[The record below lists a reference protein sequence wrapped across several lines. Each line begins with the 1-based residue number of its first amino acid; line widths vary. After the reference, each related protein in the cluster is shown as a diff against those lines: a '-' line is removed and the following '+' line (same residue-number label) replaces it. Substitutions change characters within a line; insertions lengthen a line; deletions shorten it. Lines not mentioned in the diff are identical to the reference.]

1 MRAMTSVPPPAG
13 KPTITWAGFL
23 IACANARGAKLAA
36 GESSPAV
43 EATSRWRRV
52 SMAGFPRCS
61 GRLRGSNLRT
71 STLAVER
78 RDHLRHP
85 HPSFARRQHGA
96 QPIGRCRQ
104 FRERGLARL
113 RRESSDQARDGER
126 AAELAG
132 EVEDGDRDSGHVR
145 IALSQRYVI
154 AALLYR
160 LCLRAFG
167 IIGEGEQHMGAGA
180 GTER

>member
-52 SMAGFPRCS
+52 SMAGVSPFSGPPPGSDLRAPTPS
-61 GRLRGSNLRT
+61 GRGQGQ
-71 STLAVER
+71 
-78 RDHLRHP
+78 LRHP

-126 AAELAG
+126 ASELAG
-132 EVEDGDRDSGHVR
+132 EVEDGDCNGGDLRV
-145 IALSQRYVI
+145 ALAQRYVV
-154 AALLYR
+154 AALLHR
-160 LCLRAFG
+160 LRLRAFG
-167 IIGEGEQHMGAGA
+167 IVAG
-180 GTER
+180 